1 MLDDIL
7 KREDVLLFIDEL
19 KSSER
24 YFKKN
29 SSNFIKN
36 QFYYSDEL
44 ALYIFYD
51 ALLKYKIILG
61 DIFLFDEYLDNLE
74 KLFRKI
80 DNFEGISLGINK
92 VLCKM
97 VAIHLNI
104 KDINTDS
111 AKKDIINFIYDKYI
125 IDGYL
130 IHGLNINYMSDIKE
144 QGFVPEVYN
153 NYYQRYIDV
162 IKIFDKYDVA
172 HIIDK
177 DFKDNRVYFTDD
189 IVMGCYY
196 SNYSPMFFYNFV
208 CNNSIYGKKIN
219 KDAFLTNDYENAISS
234 LKKYM
239 SNSLYS
245 ESDKKTIL
253 ELVSDQWKLLHKKNN
268 KICLMLVK
276 RKRIYNDEK
285 LVKDDFLN
293 DKSDIF
299 DVVDRLLSS
308 KRNNVAFSEPIDS
321 SEIKFVIFDTYYD
334 ERKKE
339 IFDEEKELEK
349 YRKNESNNEFLDK
362 YGYASLFMLIG
373 SILIC
378 LGVIITIIM
387 TFRGI

>member
-7 KREDVLLFIDEL
+7 KRDDVLLFIDEL

-162 IKIFDKYDVA
+162 INHA
-172 HIIDK
+172 
-177 DFKDNRVYFTDD
+177 
-189 IVMGCYY
+189 
-196 SNYSPMFFYNFV
+196 
-208 CNNSIYGKKIN
+208 
-219 KDAFLTNDYENAISS
+219 
-234 LKKYM
+234 
-239 SNSLYS
+239 
-245 ESDKKTIL
+245 
-253 ELVSDQWKLLHKKNN
+253 
-268 KICLMLVK
+268 
-276 RKRIYNDEK
+276 
-285 LVKDDFLN
+285 
-293 DKSDIF
+293 
-299 DVVDRLLSS
+299 SS
-308 KRNNVAFSEPIDS
+308 KNAYFSIM
-321 SEIKFVIFDTYYD
+321 FVTCLKDVFY
-334 ERKKE
+334 
-339 IFDEEKELEK
+339 
-349 YRKNESNNEFLDK
+349 
-362 YGYASLFMLIG
+362 
-373 SILIC
+373 SI
-378 LGVIITIIM
+378 
-387 TFRGI
+387 